1 MRVAGI
7 SRSSSNVMAEPS
19 VDTPKKSIAFEAMG
33 EKVVELKPPNFDD
46 WPDGFKRMYVMSRQA
61 DLREAAEPGIL
72 ERFGTRIG
80 ESTEYISERP
90 SLASQ
95 LPESITKQYG
105 IGQLAESAVSALDSL
120 MRVGEYAVGVPAAI
134 GGQAVEELGGTTTE
148 GRKMERDLNILG
160 LVAPVLIPGKV
171 GPSLRKIERSTRP
184 SQAKKIGEK
193 PDVEDVVSEEFVVQ
207 PGQFRQQTAQEQL
220 ATELGIFETR
230 LPSESL
236 MKKINAV
243 FLDLLEAGK
252 VPRDTSGTLTVT
264 EQVANALE
272 TARISPKVYENILKR
287 HGVTG
292 DLKKEMTR
300 LYGES
305 RSVYGRGLATQS
317 ALKRGIERLDAATE
331 GIEPGYIAS
340 PTGWARWRGLT
351 LGAMVSNIYTAT
363 RNATVGVARVPM
375 DTLARNVQLG
385 LQRATG
391 KFDPANPMQTPMDAW
406 GLLINSMRP
415 IKSRKMVNDLLKIR
429 PKQYDE
435 LMRTYSADVKL
446 GRQKLPERVIYALN
460 VFNRA
465 QDQFFR
471 SFVFADG
478 IERRLRAKNL
488 DPATVMREGSLKQ
501 HVSKDMLEASIKEAM
516 EFTFSGRPKGETA
529 KSFVKLLSRPGFDIA
544 IPFPNFLAASMKFTT
559 EYSPAGP
566 LYLLSKAERARI
578 AKGDYQALGRYAAGT
593 ATFGAVYAARQ
604 SKYAG
609 ERWYEFITNP
619 DAPVEDR
626 NYIDVRAYYPLAA
639 HAYVADLYQKLSD
652 GRLWNMNWKDLAQ
665 GISGAQ
671 VRGGT
676 GLYAVDAMARDLQET
691 KSPQDKTFKIIK
703 RLLGEYTSRILV
715 PLNQIKNVYSE
726 FDPEEGVIRDT
737 GQSPLTGPWIDKI
750 PGLSQTLPEVV
761 SPLEEGP
768 LRRAGTGIRVATGVT
783 VRRPKTNLIQQL
795 DKLDMRRKD
804 VLGRTGNEELDRLMA
819 AKVRPVV
826 TTLYDKLDA
835 TKLWQSLPEDRWANG
850 LKRMVLK
857 EAFKQVRSGAWS
869 EIRQERPDLFTER
882 YIRRQPKELRAIL
895 RATGQTPK
903 SVGADVRQ
911 RQLQRLPQ
919 VPMGQ

>member
-1 MRVAGI
+1 
-7 SRSSSNVMAEPS
+7 MAEALI
-19 VDTPKKSIAFEAMG
+19 DTPKKSIAFEVMG
-33 EKVVELKPPNFDD
+33 KEVVELKPPNFDD
-46 WPDGFKRMYVMSRQA
+46 WSDGIKQMYVMSRKT
-61 DLREAAEPGIL
+61 DLREADEPGVL
-72 ERFGTRIG
+72 DRFGARIAEAT
-80 ESTEYISERP
+80 ESISKRP
-90 SLASQ
+90 NLALQ
-95 LPESITKQYG
+95 LPESITRQFP
-105 IGQLAESAVSALDSL
+105 IGQLARSAVSALDAL
-120 MRVGEYAVGVPAAI
+120 MRFGEYGARGASAI
-134 GGQAVEELGGTTTE
+134 GGQAVEELGGTPTE
-148 GRKMERDLNILG
+148 GRRMERDLNILAYIIPA
-160 LVAPVLIPGKV
+160 LMPGKI
-171 GPSLRKIERSTRP
+171 GPSMRKIERAAKVP
-184 SQAKKIGEK
+184 QAKKIGER
-193 PDVEDVVSEEFVVQ
+193 PDVEEVVREDFVVQ
-207 PGQFRQQTAQEQL
+207 PGQFREKTAKQEL
-220 ATELGIFETR
+220 ATELGIFETG
-230 LPSESL
+230 LPSEPL
-236 MKKINAV
+236 MKQINAV
-243 FLDLLEAGK
+243 FLDLLKAGK

-264 EQVANALE
+264 EQVASALE
-272 TARISPKVYENILKR
+272 TGRIAPKVYADILKR

-292 DLKKEMTR
+292 DLKEEMTR

-317 ALKRGIERLDAATE
+317 ALKRGIERLDDATD
-331 GIEPGYIAS
+331 GITPGYIEA
-340 PTGWARWRGLT
+340 PTGWARWRALT

-375 DTLARNVQLG
+375 DTLARTVQLG

-391 KFDPANPMQTPMDAW
+391 KFDPDNPMQTPMDAW

-446 GRQKLPERVIYALN
+446 GRQRIPERVIYALN
-460 VFNRA
+460 IFNRM

-478 IERRLRAKNL
+478 IERRLRAKGL
-488 DPATVMREGSLKQ
+488 DPAAVMREGSLKQ
-501 HVSKDMLEASIKEAM
+501 NVSGEMLEASIKEAM
-516 EFTFSGRPKGETA
+516 EFTFSGRPKAETSKA
-529 KSFVKLLSRPGFDIA
+529 FVKLLSRPGFDIA
-544 IPFPNFLAASMKFTT
+544 IPFPNFLAASTKFAT

-566 LYLLSKAERARI
+566 LYLLSKTERARI

-626 NYIDVRAYYPLAA
+626 NYIDIRAYYPLAA

-652 GRLWNMNWKDLAQ
+652 GRLWNMNWKDLAE

-676 GLYAVDAMARDLQET
+676 GLYAVDALVNDLQEA

-703 RLLGEYTSRILV
+703 RLLGDYTSRIIV
-715 PLNQIKNVYSE
+715 PLNQIKNVVSE
-726 FDPEEGVIRDT
+726 FDPEEGIIRDT
-737 GQSPLTGPWIDKI
+737 SQSPLTGPWIDKI
-750 PGLSQTLPEVV
+750 PGLSQTLPEAV

-768 LRRAGTGIRVATGVT
+768 LRRASTGVRVATGVT
-783 VRRPKTNLIQQL
+783 VRRPKTSLIQQL
-795 DKLDMRRKD
+795 DKLDMRRGD
-804 VLGRTGNEELDRLMA
+804 VLRRTGNEELDRLMT

-826 TTLYDKLDA
+826 AAFYDKLDN
-835 TKLWQSLPEDRWANG
+835 TKFWKSLPEVRWANG
-850 LKRMVLK
+850 LKRMILK
-857 EAFKQVRSGAWS
+857 QAFKEVRAGAWS
-869 EIRQERPDLFTER
+869 ELRNERPDLFAER

-895 RATGQTPK
+895 RATGRTPK
-903 SVGADVRQ
+903 SVGSDIRQ
-911 RQLQRLPQ
+911 RQLQSLPQ